1 MMRRFHWLALST
13 LALAACGGGVEEDAA
28 APEPVAIR
36 RRAAMD
42 SAARAEAA
50 PADQG
55 LSREVFGYSGGAR
68 DPFESLLTMATAGP
82 ELPDLS
88 LVAIYIDH
96 RESDRSVAVVRE
108 RVSGKRYNL
117 HQGDRLGRLRVASVR
132 ERDVDFVIDDFGTE
146 RRETLSLRRPSE
158 EQTP

>member
-1 MMRRFHWLALST
+1 MIRSSWLAVSL
-13 LALAACGGGVEEDAA
+13 LALAACGGAVEEDAA

-36 RRAAMD
+36 RRAAAD
-42 SAARAEAA
+42 SMARGEAMPTAE
-50 PADQG
+50 QG
-55 LSREVFGYSGGAR
+55 LRREVFGYSGGAR
-68 DPFESLLTMATAGP
+68 DPFESLLTLATVGP

-96 RESDRSVAVVRE
+96 ADADRSVAVVRE

-117 HQGDRLGRLRVASVR
+117 HAGDRLGRLRVAGVR
-132 ERDVDFVIDDFGTE
+132 ERDVDFIIDDFGTE
-146 RRETLSLRRPSE
+146 RRETLSLRRPQE